1 MSCVVLADPRR
12 NQVVR
17 VARVSPGVLIMSSQK
32 HLDARREGAVGKVI
46 SVVGRGDLTVV
57 WVQHG
62 RTTAPYLPFEL
73 ALVGEPCDE

>member
-1 MSCVVLADPRR
+1 
-12 NQVVR
+12 
-17 VARVSPGVLIMSSQK
+17 MSSQK